1 VRRYAWVPFAVALAA
16 FVLPFATVSCGELHV
31 EPSGADLVLHTPPE
45 TEGSNPQ
52 GIDLGALVVAHG
64 GGLATAAFLA
74 FALALLASVRAWD
87 DGWAL
92 LGAITGVTALLVLKT
107 RTGGSAEGVIE
118 VDASA
123 GAFLAAGAAAV
134 GALLLAPRTLRT
146 ASSLARPAAP
156 FAGALLVLAG
166 YLLPA
171 QRSAVIS
178 ASYADSL
185 TVRQPWISAF
195 WLLPVAA
202 SLVLLARRRE
212 LTPDLSTV
220 TLAVFAPT
228 AVVFVHEIWMLWR
241 DEARQPGVG
250 PFLMLGGI
258 VLSAAWAFS
267 ARRGRAGRPAGTPP
281 RLAPARAPASPPDA
295 PSAPGA
301 AGSPPAAP

>member
-1 VRRYAWVPFAVALAA
+1 VRRFTWVPFAVALFA
-16 FVLPFATVSCGELHV
+16 FVLPFATVSCGDLHV
-31 EPSGADLVLHTPPE
+31 EPSGADLVLRTPPE
-45 TEGSNPQ
+45 TGGPNPQ

-107 RTGGSAEGVIE
+107 RTGGGAEGVIE
-118 VDASA
+118 VDAGA
-123 GAFLAAGAAAV
+123 GAFLAAVAAAV
-134 GALLLAPRTLRT
+134 GALLVAPASLRT
-146 ASSLARPAAP
+146 ASSFARPAAP
-156 FAGALLVLAG
+156 LAGALLVLAG

-171 QRSAVIS
+171 QRSAIIS

-185 TVRQPWISAF
+185 TVREPWISAF

-202 SLVLLARRRE
+202 SLVLLARRHE

-228 AVVFVHEIWMLWR
+228 AVVLMHEIWTLWR
-241 DEARQPGVG
+241 DEARQPGVA

-258 VLSAAWAFS
+258 ALSAAWAFG
-267 ARRGRAGRPAGTPP
+267 ARRGRAGLPAGTPRP
-281 RLAPARAPASPPDA
+281 APARGPAPPPDA
-295 PSAPGA
+295 PSGPGA
-301 AGSPPAAP
+301 AESPPAAP